1 MSLRRSHAVRPE
13 EGWSGLVDLH
23 SHVLPGV
30 DDGADS
36 FDDSVAMATA
46 AEREG
51 ISVLAATPHV
61 RDDFPTRSATMH
73 LLVED
78 VRERLRSESVS
89 VDVRPGGEVGFG
101 MIAEL
106 GLDELRR
113 FCLAGNPRYLL
124 VETPYHGWPLGIA
137 ETLFTLRLG
146 GMTPVLAHP
155 ERNPLVQED
164 PERLRPLVDSGT
176 LMQLTASSL
185 DGRTSKRVAKTAH
198 RLLKLELAHLV
209 ASDEALGWRRHW
221 SRSEMSTSPGG
232 SGATCPQRSRTS
244 GHCPTALRV
253 RLGAV
258 CRGTADLTA
267 PTERLPSFG
276 CLRALPWLSA
286 ASTRRRTSAG
296 C

>member
-209 ASDEALGWRRHW
+209 ASDAHRPAVRSVGMAAALESLGDVDLAWWLGRDLPAAIADKRPLPDRPARASRR
-221 SRSEMSTSPGG
+221 
-232 SGATCPQRSRTS
+232 
-244 GHCPTALRV
+244 
-253 RLGAV
+253 
-258 CRGTADLTA
+258 
-267 PTERLPSFG
+267 RLPRHG
-276 CLRALPWLSA
+276 
-286 ASTRRRTSAG
+286 
-296 C
+296 